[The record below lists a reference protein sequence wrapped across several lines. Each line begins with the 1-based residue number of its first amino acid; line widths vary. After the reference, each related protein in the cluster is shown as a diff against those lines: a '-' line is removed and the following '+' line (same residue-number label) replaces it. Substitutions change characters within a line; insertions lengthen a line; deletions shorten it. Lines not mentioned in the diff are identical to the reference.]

1 MKKLITII
9 ITVSIALSSV
19 SSINVFAKQSDISY
33 IERPTVVET
42 DKINAA
48 VKIFSEDLKKP
59 DNREKVFED
68 YNVLLDLAAR
78 NGDIHN
84 IDYMELEKLNCGM
97 KTNYEREYLEKNY
110 TDALVKQL
118 LHRNF
123 LLLTKTVLFLMAI
136 GRGVSIRFRLMI
148 RDCGT
153 VIKQCHLHCLHI

>member
-33 IERPTVVET
+33 IERPTAVET

-118 LHRNF
+118 LHRNC

-136 GRGVSIRFRLMI
+136 GRGASIRFRLMI

-153 VIKQCHLHCLHI
+153 VIKQCHLRCLHI